1 MDSSFTARWAKCWD
15 SCFFS
20 LAGEGLDQK
29 ITDVYWTWF
38 NNFEK
43 HVMDYIAVMIIFDCI
58 LYMRLYLNPIPVLN
72 FRSIQAA
79 TRKLHLQS
87 PAVASLV
94 MNLISINLYIITVIP
109 MIFPWY
115 SNDIPMDI
123 PMLYSHEWW
132 LYQNVSTPQKNPATN
147 RNHQVPRVPR
157 DLKGDPLGKIHR
169 SQGNSSDRH
178 VFYGPGSRVKPWDPC
193 QFDALRIPWNFPFSW
208 EWLVT
213 ISASYNRLS
222 YNPMGM
228 S

>member
-115 SNDIPMDI
+115 SHDIPMDI

-132 LYQNVSTPQKNPATN
+132 LSSSQLPVQSLH
-147 RNHQVPRVPR
+147 RPRLRLHRQTRLHRLHHHLLQRRRKHLEGGPEAR
-157 DLKGDPLGKIHR
+157 QGGLG
-169 SQGNSSDRH
+169 
-178 VFYGPGSRVKPWDPC
+178 
-193 QFDALRIPWNFPFSW
+193 
-208 EWLVT
+208 
-213 ISASYNRLS
+213 
-222 YNPMGM
+222 
-228 S
+228 